1 VRLIWFHSDAATSEN
16 VNFAVAPP
24 PAGNWLMQMVVFRA
38 AFSAIA
44 GGWNYNF
51 GTTDREK
58 VTLPYGN

>member
-1 VRLIWFHSDAATSEN
+1 
-16 VNFAVAPP
+16 
-24 PAGNWLMQMVVFRA
+24 MQMVVFRA